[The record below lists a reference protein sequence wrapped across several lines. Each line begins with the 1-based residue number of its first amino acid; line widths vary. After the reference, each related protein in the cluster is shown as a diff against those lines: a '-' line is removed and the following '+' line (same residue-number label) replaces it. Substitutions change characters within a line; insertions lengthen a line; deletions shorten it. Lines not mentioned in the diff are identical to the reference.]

1 MSADP
6 QNQDLSSGDLSTNA
20 ATSESSE
27 QTELGSTEGSSG
39 AQVVAPESPVTA
51 EPPEA
56 FTRLKEYCDKLN
68 LKTEIDLQEPFQNI
82 SLEFKN
88 GRVSRT
94 VYIGT
99 EESADALL
107 HYPLDEIVF
116 LGEYSAICSY
126 KGSWIEAAVRPH
138 GVGGARGFVARRRIF
153 GIAGVRR
160 EDRGEVEISSAKGMT
175 LRLTEKPGLLYLLD
189 YGAQMYLRIEGIG
202 IAEHDKAMNLLEDL
216 SNSLFL
222 QIDFRFET
230 ALTIPKG
237 RTSSR
242 RFRSARGKLD
252 EDNALAFPRFAYD
265 RSPSSLYWYAR
276 SALSMPLLQFLS
288 FYQCLE
294 FYFPHYSRQETIAKI
309 KNILKSPLFDGAKDS
324 SINVVVNATLE
335 GHRGS
340 LLEERKQ
347 LAATLRHC
355 IDATALRDFLTAT
368 DERKRY
374 FEHDYKKISQKRI
387 VLSEGAPVVEQTAD
401 RIYDIRC
408 KVVHTKNLDAGE
420 GDEIILPFSHEEQL
434 MIDDVELV
442 QFLARN
448 VLIASSTPLNV

>member
-20 ATSESSE
+20 AAPASSD
-27 QTELGSTEGSSG
+27 QSVPGSSEGSSG
-39 AQVVAPESPVTA
+39 PQVVAPEPRVVA
-51 EPPEA
+51 KPPDA
-56 FTRLKEYCDKLN
+56 FIRLKEYCDKLN
-68 LKTEIDLQEPFQNI
+68 VKSEIDLEEPFQNI
-82 SLEFKN
+82 SVEFKN
-88 GRVSRT
+88 GRLIRT

-99 EESADALL
+99 EESADALV

-116 LGEYSAICSY
+116 LGEHSAICSY
-126 KGSWIEAAVRPH
+126 KESWIEAAVRPH

-153 GIAGVRR
+153 GVSGLRR
-160 EDRGEVEISSAKGMT
+160 EERGEVEIPGPKGIM

-189 YGAQMYLRIEGIG
+189 YGAPIYLRIEGIG
-202 IAEHDKAMNLLEDL
+202 ITEHDRAMNLLEDL
-216 SNSLFL
+216 SNSVFL

-237 RTSSR
+237 RTGSR
-242 RFRSARGKLD
+242 RLPSARGKLD
-252 EDNALAFPRFAYD
+252 EDNRLAFPRFTYD

-294 FYFPHYSRQETIAKI
+294 FHFPHYSRQETIAKI
-309 KNILKSPLFDGAKDS
+309 KNILKSPLFDGTKDS
-324 SINVVVNATLE
+324 SINVIVNATLE

-347 LAATLRHC
+347 LAATLKHC

-374 FEHDYKKISQKRI
+374 FEHDYKKISGKRI
-387 VLSEGAPVVEQTAD
+387 VLSEGAPIVEQTAD

-408 KVVHTKNLDAGE
+408 KVVHAKNLDAGE

-448 VLIASSTPLNV
+448 VLIASSTPLNI